1 MDKDTFTFNNQT
13 YSDNNNILLGII
25 NELQQI
31 SNSSHENLTIKRI
44 SDIIIKMNFIVNEN
58 RKNMG
63 LIMNQFTL
71 LQNQMKQLSQ
81 KIDFNSFNTNTP
93 KYSTQI
99 TNNINNQQELIGV
112 NGGRYVG
119 QVVNGLP
126 EGKGIEYLNN
136 GDRYEGDFRNGKHE
150 GKGIYY
156 HNNGGR
162 YEGDFRNGKKEG
174 KGIADYPNGD
184 RYEGD
189 FRNGKPEGKGIYYF
203 NNGNRY
209 EGDWKNGKMEGKGIY
224 YKNNGDRAMGDFYNG
239 KPIGKHVMLTRNG
252 EVIVNNC

>member
-1 MDKDTFTFNNQT
+1 MDKDTFTLNNQT
-13 YSDNNNILLGII
+13 YSNNNNILLGII

-44 SDIIIKMNFIVNEN
+44 SDVIIKMNFIINEN

-71 LQNQMKQLSQ
+71 LQNQIQQLSQ

-99 TNNINNQQELIGV
+99 TNNINNQQELIGLNV
-112 NGGRYVG
+112 RYVG

-126 EGKGIEYLNN
+126 EGKGIEYWNN
-136 GDRYEGDFRNGKHE
+136 GE
-150 GKGIYY
+150 
-156 HNNGGR
+156 R

-174 KGIADYPNGD
+174 KGFYYWNDGD

-189 FRNGKPEGKGIYYF
+189 YRNNKQEGKGIYYF
-203 NNGNRY
+203 H
-209 EGDWKNGKMEGKGIY
+209 
-224 YKNNGDRAMGDFYNG
+224 NGDRAMGDFYNDNQ
-239 KPIGKHVMLTRNG
+239 IGKHVMLTRNG
-252 EVIVNNC
+252 KVKTYNY